1 MIERPH
7 YLDRLLRLRST
18 GFAKVLTGMRRTG
31 KSGIL
36 RLFEQQLREEGV
48 GDDHLICLNLELAQ
62 NASLR
67 DAKELAS
74 YVLERVP
81 TEGTT
86 YLLID
91 EAQEAQDIGHFLYD
105 LIEIRQFDI
114 YLTGS
119 HSKLVENDL
128 ADVMGGR
135 YIEVPIYPLSF
146 SEYHAAHQQS
156 LRTTS
161 TAKSFRDYLA
171 CGGLPRAIEL
181 EDDTYALQEYLD
193 GVYHTVVRRDVAV
206 TLGHEDP
213 LLVDAISGHL
223 IDSMGQPT
231 SANGISR
238 TLSSSGRSCSD
249 DTVSRYLS
257 ALTDAYAFYRMRRL
271 DLKSGAVLKTQ
282 ERYFASDLGLC
293 TLFRGPRKTSLTG
306 LLQNTVY
313 LELCRRYPRIYAAK
327 HYNRHIDFVA
337 DGTDG
342 RAYFQVVP
350 SVLDTA
356 TLERTLAPL
365 QAERD
370 NYPKTILT
378 LDEIGVD
385 SHNGIEQ
392 RNLIDWL
399 LDA

>member
-1 MIERPH
+1 
-7 YLDRLLRLRST
+7 
-18 GFAKVLTGMRRTG
+18 
-31 KSGIL
+31 
-36 RLFEQQLREEGV
+36 
-48 GDDHLICLNLELAQ
+48 
-62 NASLR
+62 
-67 DAKELAS
+67 
-74 YVLERVP
+74 
-81 TEGTT
+81 
-86 YLLID
+86 
-91 EAQEAQDIGHFLYD
+91 
-105 LIEIRQFDI
+105 
-114 YLTGS
+114 
-119 HSKLVENDL
+119 
-128 ADVMGGR
+128 
-135 YIEVPIYPLSF
+135 
-146 SEYHAAHQQS
+146 
-156 LRTTS
+156 
-161 TAKSFRDYLA
+161 
-171 CGGLPRAIEL
+171 
-181 EDDTYALQEYLD
+181 
-193 GVYHTVVRRDVAV
+193 
-206 TLGHEDP
+206 
-213 LLVDAISGHL
+213 
-223 IDSMGQPT
+223 
-231 SANGISR
+231 
-238 TLSSSGRSCSD
+238 
-249 DTVSRYLS
+249 
-257 ALTDAYAFYRMRRL
+257 MRRL
-271 DLKSGAVLKTQ
+271 DLKSGTVLKTQ

-385 SHNGIEQ
+385 SHSGIEQ